1 MTKQA
6 AWNCLEY
13 YVRMFSQNGIPGAM
27 TSAFKALD
35 TLKPS
40 PEEEPNSDDLPACD
54 LRAAWL
60 KIVEMEKQITNLQQL
75 CEYLQDQLATH
86 RALGDHHSHPH
97 QVIPQGLDH
106 PKSSPPKFQTKKFRI
121 PNTPQSKSPI
131 QGRKSDGYA
140 PHDIGGWT
148 DTIPFP
154 YRNRAGLVLDR

>member
-60 KIVEMEKQITNLQQL
+60 KIVELERREAKLIDRMD
-75 CEYLQDQLATH
+75 YLEGLFQE
-86 RALGDHHSHPH
+86 HSHQRIKPEF
-97 QVIPQGLDH
+97 V
-106 PKSSPPKFQTKKFRI
+106 PPGAYE
-121 PNTPQSKSPI
+121 QS
-131 QGRKSDGYA
+131 R
-140 PHDIGGWT
+140 
-148 DTIPFP
+148 
-154 YRNRAGLVLDR
+154 

>member
-86 RALGDHHSHPH
+86 RALGDHHSHPGPNRIKPEF
-97 QVIPQGLDH
+97 VPPG
-106 PKSSPPKFQTKKFRI
+106 SNGAGPPKIQPTKISNQKI
-121 PNTPQSKSPI
+121 QNTEHPPK
-131 QGRKSDGYA
+131 
-140 PHDIGGWT
+140 
-148 DTIPFP
+148 
-154 YRNRAGLVLDR
+154 

>member
-1 MTKQA
+1 MTKQE
-6 AWNCLEY
+6 AWDYLED
-13 YVRMFSQNGIPGAM
+13 YVKIFSSRSPQGALVG
-27 TSAFKALD
+27 AREALD
-35 TLKPS
+35 TLKP
-40 PEEEPNSDDLPACD
+40 PPDDDLPGCD

-131 QGRKSDGYA
+131 QGRMSDGYA